1 MGDGG
6 CIARVVVPLHVT
18 GLWLPARER
27 GLLWSGSLGAGLLL
41 EPAAVVRVERC
52 GGGAGR
58 CGVRVLADGVPVDGE
73 PSVVLELYRLE
84 PGASR
89 LRVTVELPVP
99 LGVGYAASA
108 AVALGVGV
116 GYAVANGLTIEEGAR
131 LAHMAEVAAGTG
143 LGDVAA
149 MVQGRG
155 LELRLGHGA
164 PGAARVESV
173 AAWGPVVAA
182 ETGEPLSTEEMHRGL
197 GERLHALAAPRLAR
211 LFQSPGLDSFLREA
225 RGFSIEAGFVDE
237 KLSERLDALVE
248 EGLARGWYAKKRVLV
263 VVASDEEA
271 QARVAEALREAG
283 LQPRLMRIATAP
295 LRVEPCSA
303 TG

>member
-1 MGDGG
+1 MD
-6 CIARVVVPLHVT
+6 CIAEVVVPLHVT
-18 GLWLPARER
+18 GLWLPVREH
-27 GLLWSGSLGAGLLL
+27 GLTWSGSLGAGLLL
-41 EPAAVVRVERC
+41 EPPAVARVERC
-52 GGGAGR
+52 GRGTGR
-58 CGVRVLADGVPVDGE
+58 CGVRVVAEGRVLDGE

-84 PGASR
+84 PAASR

-108 AVALGVGV
+108 AVALGVAV
-116 GYAVANGLTIEEGAR
+116 GYAVAAGMTIEEGAR

-143 LGDVAA
+143 LGDVVA
-149 MVQGRG
+149 MTYGRG

-182 ETGEPLSTEEMHRGL
+182 ETGAPLSTEEMHRGL

-225 RGFSIEAGFVDE
+225 REFSLEAGFVDE
-237 KLSERLDALVE
+237 ELARRLDGLVE
-248 EGLARGWYAKKRVLV
+248 AGLARGWYAKKRVLV
-263 VVASDEEA
+263 VVAAGEEA
-271 QARVAEALREAG
+271 QAGVTEALREAG
-283 LQPRLMRIATAP
+283 LRPRAMRIAAAP
-295 LRVEPCSA
+295 LRVRPCGA
-303 TG
+303 KG